1 MAAYFVLLSCTLAVT
16 IQNVFGACHLR
27 NSYNVGSC
35 GNGLTYNE
43 YPLPVSRPCGVLG
56 SDYEAIVSAADG
68 GGFAIRSYSAVP
80 PNGVS
85 VVSENEY
92 AGILAV
98 IGELP
103 FLGTTYLEGAVPSA
117 GAGAVA
123 YGCGSGDVRI
133 LNEDVVGTTGLGF
146 ADGITYANVGYNTGV
161 GYNGLGCGCGR
172 LF

>member
-1 MAAYFVLLSCTLAVT
+1 MAAYFVLLACTVAGT
-16 IQNVFGACHLR
+16 IQNVYGACHLR
-27 NSYNVGSC
+27 NSYNIGSC

-43 YPLPVSRPCGVLG
+43 YPLPRSCGVLG

-68 GGFAIRSYSAVP
+68 GGFAIRSYSAAP
-80 PNGVS
+80 PSGVS
-85 VVSENEY
+85 VISENEY

-133 LNEDVVGTTGLGF
+133 LNEDAIGTGLGF
-146 ADGITYANVGYNTGV
+146 ADGISYAGLGYNS
-161 GYNGLGCGCGR
+161 GCGCGR